1 MTVVTLLGSRP
12 SGLSCVSALGLTL
25 CLWLGSHCDGASAD
39 GRPSAHKGLGRRVSV
54 PPPFAAQSWLPAQ
67 GRGSGGGGA
76 WGLALRWGPGETCS
90 AWGYSW
96 AVSGPHEDQDL
107 LR

>member
-25 CLWLGSHCDGASAD
+25 CLWLCLQCDATSAD
-39 GRPSAHKGLGRRVSV
+39 GCPSAHKGLGRRVSV

-67 GRGSGGGGA
+67 GRDSGGDGA
-76 WGLALRWGPGETCS
+76 WGWLCGGVLGKLVLPGST
-90 AWGYSW
+90 AG
-96 AVSGPHEDQDL
+96 AVAGAHEDQDL